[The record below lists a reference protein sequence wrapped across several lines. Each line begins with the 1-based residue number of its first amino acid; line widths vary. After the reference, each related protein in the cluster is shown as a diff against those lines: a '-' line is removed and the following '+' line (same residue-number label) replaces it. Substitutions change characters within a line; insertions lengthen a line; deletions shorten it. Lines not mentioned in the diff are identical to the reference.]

1 MDEFEIYKDM
11 AVAGFFGL
19 IGGFTKMAVKIRN
32 GERFTVVI
40 FFCNCF
46 IAFTVGGFIGLAL
59 HSRIDLA
66 AMYGCAFVAGYA
78 GGRFLDAAEERLLER
93 VERGRSK

>member
-19 IGGFTKMAVKIRN
+19 IGGFTKMAVKVRN
-32 GERFTVVI
+32 GERFTVLI

-46 IAFTVGGFIGLAL
+46 IAFVAGGLIGLGL
-59 HSRIDLA
+59 HGSPRIA
-66 AMYGCAFVAGYA
+66 AMYGCAFVAGYV
-78 GGRFLDAAEERLLER
+78 GGRFLDALEERFMAQ
-93 VERGRSK
+93 VSNGRPK